1 MGGFNVSFGM
11 AAGAMDAIQ
20 QALDAVQ
27 NNIVNSST
35 PGYAAEQVNFSA
47 QAFDVQQG
55 LAGGVEVS
63 LSSTRD
69 LYLEQSVRTETSA
82 LGLLQQQDPL
92 LSSLQSAFSASGDSG
107 VPGALTGF
115 ASAFSTL
122 STSPNSASA
131 QANVL
136 QAAATLAQAF
146 NQTATQISNVSSEAV
161 QQADST
167 VSQINSLTAQI
178 AALNTQIQGGAQN
191 DSGVQANLSN
201 SLQTLS
207 GLVNI
212 SVNYAPDGSA
222 SVLLDGQT
230 ALVTGQTANTLS
242 ISQPNSTGD
251 LQLLDQAGQDVTAQ
265 ATQGQLGGLLQVQNQ
280 TIPQSLGQVN
290 QLAQSLADRVNTIL
304 TSGQVSA
311 GPPPVPGTALF
322 TYTSAATAA
331 ATLSVNPSITASQ
344 IATID
349 PGPPVSSNGVALEL
363 ASINDPTNSA
373 DMIGGQ
379 SYTSFYGQIAAEAG
393 NASSENSANLTA
405 QQDLTTQAQNQLS
418 QASGVSLNDQAAQ
431 LMALQTAYQAT
442 AKVITVLQTIT
453 QTAVDLIPETPV

>member
-1 MGGFNVSFGM
+1 MGGFNVSFGL

-27 NNIVNSST
+27 NNIVNAST
-35 PGYAAEQVNFSA
+35 PGYAAERVSFSA
-47 QAFDVQQG
+47 QSFDVQQG
-55 LAGGVEVS
+55 LAGGVEVN

-69 LYLEQSVRTETSA
+69 LYLEQSVRTESSA
-82 LGLLQQQDPL
+82 LGSLQQQDPL
-92 LSSLQSAFSASGDSG
+92 LSTLQNAFSASGDSG

-115 ASAFSTL
+115 AGSFATL
-122 STSPNSASA
+122 SNSPNSASA

-136 QAAATLAQAF
+136 QSAATLAQAF
-146 NQTATQISNVSSEAV
+146 NQTAAQISNVSSEAV

-167 VSQINSLTAQI
+167 VTQINSLATQI
-178 AALNTQIQGGAQN
+178 AALNAQIQGGAQN
-191 DSGVQANLSN
+191 DSGVQANLSD

-212 SVNYAPDGSA
+212 SVNYASDGSV

-230 ALVTGQTANTLS
+230 SLVNGQTADAMS
-242 ISQPNSTGD
+242 ISQPNSSGN
-251 LQLLDQAGQDVTAQ
+251 LQLLDQSGQDVTAQ

-280 TIPQSLGQVN
+280 TVPQYLGKVN
-290 QLAQSLADRVNTIL
+290 QLAQSFADRVNTIL

-331 ATLSVNPSITASQ
+331 ATLAVNPSITASQ

-349 PGPPVSSNGVALEL
+349 PGPPVSANGVALEL
-363 ASINDPTNSA
+363 ANINDPSNSA
-373 DMIGGQ
+373 DMIANQ
-379 SYTSFYGQIAAEAG
+379 SYTSFYGQIAAQAG
-393 NASSENSANLTA
+393 AASSQNSANLTA

-431 LMALQTAYQAT
+431 LMTLETAYQAT
-442 AKVITVLQTIT
+442 AKVITVLQAIT
-453 QTAVDLIPETPV
+453 QAAVNLIPET

>member
-1 MGGFNVSFGM
+1 MGGFNVSFGL

-27 NNIVNSST
+27 NNIVNAST
-35 PGYAAEQVNFSA
+35 PGYAAEQVSFSA
-47 QAFDVQQG
+47 QSFDVQQG
-55 LAGGVEVS
+55 LAGGVEVN

-69 LYLEQSVRTETSA
+69 LYLEQSVRTESSA
-82 LGLLQQQDPL
+82 LGSLQQQDPL
-92 LSSLQSAFSASGDSG
+92 LSTLQNAFSASGDSG

-115 ASAFSTL
+115 AGSFATL
-122 STSPNSASA
+122 SNSPNSASA

-136 QAAATLAQAF
+136 QSAATLAQAF
-146 NQTATQISNVSSEAV
+146 NQTAAQISNVSSEAV

-167 VSQINSLTAQI
+167 VTQINSLATQI
-178 AALNTQIQGGAQN
+178 AALNAQIQGGAQN
-191 DSGVQANLSN
+191 DSGVQANLSD

-212 SVNYAPDGSA
+212 SVNYASDGSV

-230 ALVTGQTANTLS
+230 SLVNGQTADAMS
-242 ISQPNSTGD
+242 ISQPNSSGN
-251 LQLLDQAGQDVTAQ
+251 LQLLDQSGQDVTAQ

-280 TIPQSLGQVN
+280 TVPQYLGKVN
-290 QLAQSLADRVNTIL
+290 QLAQSFADRVNTIL

-331 ATLSVNPSITASQ
+331 ATLAVNPSITASQ

-349 PGPPVSSNGVALEL
+349 PGPPVSANGVALEL
-363 ASINDPTNSA
+363 ANINDPSNSA
-373 DMIGGQ
+373 DMIANQ
-379 SYTSFYGQIAAEAG
+379 SYTSFYGQIAAQAG
-393 NASSENSANLTA
+393 AASSQNSANLTA

-431 LMALQTAYQAT
+431 LMTLETAYQAT
-442 AKVITVLQTIT
+442 AKVITVLQAIT
-453 QTAVDLIPETPV
+453 QAAVNLIPET